1 MKKMTRKTSLGGM
14 ERAEPQRENG
24 RPRPG
29 VGSVPVL
36 HPSRGTAPYRGQKSK
51 TAAEMLRLWAQLD
64 SQTHTGNF
72 RC

>member
-36 HPSRGTAPYRGQKSK
+36 RPSRGTVPYRG
-51 TAAEMLRLWAQLD
+51 
-64 SQTHTGNF
+64 
-72 RC
+72 